1 MPGGLGIL
9 NPEYMSWALQI
20 RWLWFEEA
28 IQHRNRI
35 PNRQGQHHSI
45 LVGQMDFWDSKWSL
59 SDWAS

>member
-35 PNRQGQHHSI
+35 PNRQGQHHSV
-45 LVGQMDFWDSKWSL
+45 LVGQVDFW
-59 SDWAS
+59 AMCC